1 MSDNVK
7 INISSENAKINISSK
22 EIDITENDNGKAGA
36 GLAFLIMVIVV
47 AILAIFGP
55 IIAILGMRGKFLLGR
70 LFKKVQEIDD
80 FKKFRK
86 TYTIICLIWWGLSL
100 IICLSLLFLIR
111 DIESKITWFMIANY
125 IVWAINFILIFLSID
140 IGDKIYTQHGGYK
153 VINGIFCFCALLPV
167 MMVAPLIL
175 ILGMYGKIWLLGLF
189 KNIIHLD
196 AFKKMRGIYTI
207 ACLGF
212 YAFLI
217 TISVLLFNLVPD
229 LEIKNVIVLGAFCI
243 LYVGSVILSI
253 LSLVIR
259 SNFEKKINKSTN

>member
-7 INISSENAKINISSK
+7 INNSSE

-36 GLAFLIMVIVV
+36 GLAYLIMVIVV

-55 IIAILGMRGKFLLGR
+55 IIAILGMRGKFLLGK

-111 DIESKITWFMIANY
+111 DIESKITWFVIANY

-229 LEIKNVIVLGAFCI
+229 LEIKNVIVLGAFYI